1 MEIKNLSYKIV
12 DIDNQKRLVKA
23 YFSAFDNIDNDGDI
37 MKRGCFLKSIKENGP
52 TGKDKVKHF
61 LNHECFRKN
70 DSGEVVGFNPSA
82 IPLGKV
88 IELGEDQHGGYF
100 VSKIARTKQAEDIYN
115 MYMDGMINEHSF
127 TMQIIPDKINK
138 TQSGNRVIGEAKLL
152 EVSTVTLWPANDD
165 AYTIDV
171 KTAATFGTDQ
181 HINKALFI
189 QPSRSTLEQEA
200 AMKEITKLFLTTN
213 IFKTI

>member
-1 MEIKNLSYKIV
+1 MEVKNLSYKIV

-37 MKRGCFLKSIKENGP
+37 MKRGCFVKTINENGP
-52 TGKDKVKHF
+52 AGKDKIKHF

-70 DSGEVVGFNPSA
+70 DLGAVVGFNPSA

-100 VSKIARTKQAEDIYN
+100 VSKIARTQQAEDIYN
-115 MYMDGMINEHSF
+115 MYVDGMINEHSF
-127 TMQIIPDKINK
+127 TMQVIPSKLSK
-138 TQSGNRVIGEAKLL
+138 TQAGNRIIGEAKLL
-152 EVSTVTLWPANDD
+152 EVSTVTLWPSNDD

-171 KTAATFGTDQ
+171 KTAANLSTEP
-181 HINKALFI
+181 HINNALFI
-189 QPSRSTLEQEA
+189 EPSRSTLAEEA
-200 AMKEITKLFLTTN
+200 AMKEIAKLFLTTN